1 MTKAKWVLALLA
13 LPLYPA
19 IADVPAAT
27 KTHQSYDVIR
37 EGTKIGTNV
46 VDVERRGDAVSVK
59 ISTKISVKIMYIEA
73 YRFNHEETESWKG
86 GLLVA
91 FNSHTDDNGKD
102 HNLAVTPAANKLDM
116 LADGKHTDAPLNLRP
131 ASLWDRGFN
140 AQNELFDTA
149 TGKLMAIK
157 TKDLGDEKI
166 TANGVAHDTRH
177 YKISGDFNRDVW
189 FDGDTLVRLKLQG
202 SDHSIIDSDLTQM
215 ASLPLAD
222 PSADAK
228 SRHPIAPPVS
238 APPPKH

>member
-1 MTKAKWVLALLA
+1 MTKAKWALALLA

-19 IADVPAAT
+19 IADVPPAAT
-27 KTHQSYDVIR
+27 KTHQSYDVTR

-46 VDVERRGDAVSVK
+46 VDVERRGDAISVK
-59 ISTKISVKIMYIEA
+59 ISTKISVKIMYVEA

-91 FNSHTDDNGKD
+91 FNSHTDDNGTD
-102 HNLAVTPAANKLDM
+102 HNVAVTPGANKLDM
-116 LADGKHTDAPLNLRP
+116 LADGKHTDAPLTLRP
-131 ASLWDRGFN
+131 ASLWNKSFS

-149 TGKLMAIK
+149 TGKMMAIK

-215 ASLPLAD
+215 ASLPIAAD
-222 PSADAK
+222 SPADTK
-228 SRHPIAPPVS
+228 SKHPVVLPVN
-238 APPPKH
+238 APKH